1 LCPGRCSDADEGE
14 AAGEVAPPEG
24 EKGGRG
30 AHGARAAVEAEAP
43 TADPE
48 EQCSVI
54 KIQETVESK
63 CARRAFD
70 NP

>member
-1 LCPGRCSDADEGE
+1 M
-14 AAGEVAPPEG
+14 
-24 EKGGRG
+24 
-30 AHGARAAVEAEAP
+30 HGARAAVEVEAP

-63 CARRAFD
+63 CARRAFED
-70 NP
+70 T